1 MSIMTS
7 HEEYCTA
14 LNNAVKDYTL
24 EELYD
29 YLKKTSTIE
38 RYQDYAEI
46 YKIAIKARES
56 KQI

>member
-14 LNNAVKDYTL
+14 LNAAVKDYTL

-56 KQI
+56 K